1 MYLKSIEIQGFKSF
15 AKKIVFDF
23 PDGITG
29 IVGPNGSGKSN
40 VADAVRWVLGEQKI
54 KQLRGSRMEDVIF
67 AGTANR
73 KPLGFAFVSIT
84 LDNSDHKLKLQFDEV
99 TISRRV
105 FRSGESEYMINGSI
119 CRLRDVQEL
128 LYDTGIG
135 KEGYSIIGQGQ
146 IDKILQGK
154 PEERRELFDEAVGI
168 VKYKKRKTI
177 ALRKLEN
184 ERLNM
189 SRVKDILSELGRQV
203 GPLRRQSEA
212 ADKYVRF
219 RDELKKYDINLFL
232 YENGE
237 TKTKIRE
244 LVEKERIASE
254 DLERSK
260 AEYEVA
266 KEEYEKLSETIHQL
280 DEEISSI
287 RTKISQGDI
296 VKESMLGQI
305 KVYEEQINSA
315 NEAES
320 RYRERHEEI
329 TEAIQKAEED
339 KAALTKDKAD
349 NQEAL
354 TKALSAANDQDSKV
368 LMVQNESEE
377 IRQEIEKK
385 KERLIELVNAK
396 GTINARRERLET
408 MMEQM
413 IKRREELTQ
422 DLEKSESDRT
432 AQEEKVKSLEKE
444 FQEAKEQESSLTEDV
459 QARENDLR
467 EADQDIARLNRELG
481 DAKTQYTANEARL
494 DSLRNITERYEGYGS
509 SIREVMKLKEKKTG
523 IHGVVADIIKVDKKY
538 EIAIETALGGNIQNI
553 VTDTEATAKDAI
565 AYLKANKFG
574 RATFLPL
581 KAVTGREEFRN
592 EAVLSEHGV
601 LGLASSLVNV
611 EERYEGVARYL
622 LGRIVVADNI
632 DNALALARK
641 YNYSLII
648 VTLEG
653 ELLNRGG
660 SLTGGAFKNKSNLLS
675 RRREIEELE
684 NSLKDLTQ
692 KQEAY
697 AKDIDMVTL
706 RKENLDKEI
715 ADLRALLQE
724 SRIYLNTIKINLDA
738 ANARKEEIQGTFENI
753 NKENAQIEEQ
763 TGSIQNENTS
773 LDSELD
779 SNQKENESIKEEIL
793 ALEEKQVKLREQEA
807 AELLI
812 AQNMRVDHSRLVEQN
827 SFLTNSIIRLENE
840 IEKLNNDKTT
850 LETNRT
856 ASIRGMD
863 EKREEIEKIRQT
875 LEQAEVDKKELL
887 AHLDEVEAAKEEQTG
902 SHKGFIDKREEYSER
917 IADLDKEVFRL
928 NSSREK
934 LEERFENRSSYIW
947 DEYELTYNNAL
958 PLRDE
963 SLTDVKEMRDK
974 INELKASIRGLGVIN
989 VGAIDE
995 YKEVKERYD
1004 FLTNQ
1009 YQDLQKAE
1017 ADLVKII
1024 RDLDKQ
1030 MRTQFNTEFKKI
1042 RAEFSKVFKEMFGGG
1057 TGSIELEEDVDV
1069 LDAGISIIAQP
1080 PGKKLQNMLQLSG
1093 GEKALTAIA
1102 VLFAI
1107 QNLKPSPFC
1116 ILDEIEA
1123 ALDDANITRFAEY
1136 LHKLSNEVQFIVIT
1150 HRRGTME
1157 AADRLYGITM
1167 QEKGVSTLISV
1178 DLSDIKDEDIAS

>member
-622 LGRIVVADNI
+622 LGRIVVAGNI

-684 NSLKDLTQ
+684 NSLKELTQ

>member
-684 NSLKDLTQ
+684 NSLKELTQ

-724 SRIYLNTIKINLDA
+724 SRIYLNTIKINPDA